1 MNTFAALDLHIS
13 LAAEKVFSIG
23 PFAVTNALFTGAIA
37 TLGLVAVLFYVA
49 HKVKNGSYNRFV
61 GFIQWVVESLL
72 AQVDDVI
79 GNKALARKIAPL
91 AITIFL
97 FVLVNYWM
105 GVLPGVG
112 PITVDGIPLLRSLTA
127 DLNFTIM
134 LSVVTM
140 VAVQLYAIK
149 RHGFFGNAG
158 RYLRNPLKNPIGA
171 FEGFLELIG
180 EFSRL
185 VALSLRLFG
194 NTFAGEVLLILIAV
208 LSGYLAGF
216 SLPVVMV
223 FELFIGFIQAYVFF
237 MLTLIFAALAQESHG
252 GEHDETPDPS
262 HHSSAGT
269 SKKSLPARE

>member
-13 LAAEKVFSIG
+13 LAAEKLFAIG
-23 PFAVTNALFTGAIA
+23 PFVVTNALFTGAIA
-37 TLGLVAVLFYVA
+37 TTLLVAVLLYVA

-61 GFIQWVVESLL
+61 GFMQWVVESLL
-72 AQVDDVI
+72 SQVDDVI
-79 GNKALARKIAPL
+79 GDRKLARKIAPL

-112 PITVDGIPLLRSLTA
+112 PITVDGTPLLRSLTA

-140 VAVQLYAIK
+140 VAVQLYAVR

-208 LSGYLAGF
+208 LSGYLAGL

-252 GEHDETPDPS
+252 DEHDEAPS
-262 HHSSAGT
+262 SLHHSPAGHK
-269 SKKSLPARE
+269 SKSLPARE